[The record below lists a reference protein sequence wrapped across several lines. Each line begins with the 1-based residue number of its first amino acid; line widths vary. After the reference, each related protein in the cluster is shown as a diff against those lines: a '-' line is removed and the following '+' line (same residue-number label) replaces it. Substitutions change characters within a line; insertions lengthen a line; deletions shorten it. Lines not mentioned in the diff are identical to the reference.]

1 MFLILQKV
9 ALPTASSL
17 VKKLELS
24 VHYYDLNLE
33 DTKSKELIDWF
44 KEKELLTEEYNGELA
59 NFKNAYKVEK

>member
-1 MFLILQKV
+1 M
-9 ALPTASSL
+9 
-17 VKKLELS
+17 KKLELS